1 RAGAEHPRTAARCR
15 RGPDPADRRSGGPA
29 ADARPSSTRQTRRG
43 PREPARARCAVQPD
57 RTRTAVP
64 CRPGRVDQPDAE
76 LEGTHEHGRRD
87 LVRHGLIQIAEPGAA
102 DPEPGDLYA
111 GTAQLKTEGYGGH
124 PMN

>member
-1 RAGAEHPRTAARCR
+1 M
-15 RGPDPADRRSGGPA
+15 
-29 ADARPSSTRQTRRG
+29 
-43 PREPARARCAVQPD
+43 
-57 RTRTAVP
+57 P

-124 PMN
+124 PMNVYRHRRRPGQVAAWPDAAGFTVEAEMLHRPDPNSEGAFPLAHR